1 MATKKKS
8 AKPTA
13 PKKASKPADIRVRMY
28 RVGFGDCFLVT
39 FGGKHHVLI
48 DCGVHAKGNIAI
60 NGSSLIEKAFANI
73 RDVTVGELD
82 LIVATHAHQDHVSG
96 FGKFA
101 DQFSKFKRVGEV
113 WLPWTD
119 DPSNP
124 TAAKWHEKRK
134 ALATHLA
141 RTVEVRSNAAAQAA
155 VENSSPDAKAMNA
168 LRNAFG
174 FGKEKVKFLKAG
186 ADMPTVA
193 AIAGLS
199 AKIVGPPEDQA
210 FIGKMDPPTTD
221 HYLRMAVDLSMGLEL
236 RPFFSWELKANELP
250 ADWERVTDKIARQF
264 EQSAG
269 FAATAAA
276 FSLDKFLNN
285 TSIVALFTWNGKTM
299 LFPGDAQYG
308 DWSSWYKK
316 SGASLLGDICFYKV
330 AHHGSWNATPKGA
343 LEEMPHNHFAAMVST
358 QDSPWPSIPRPALM
372 TALRSQSGGQLVRSD
387 SIPVAV
393 KAPTGPKI
401 AGLNTAFVPGN
412 YKNGEYWM
420 DYNVR

>member
-1 MATKKKS
+1 MAAKKKPGVP
-8 AKPTA
+8 A
-13 PKKASKPADIRVRMY
+13 KKAAKHADIRVRMY

-48 DCGVHAKGNIAI
+48 DCGVHAKGNINV
-60 NGSSLIEKAFANI
+60 NGSSLIENAVKNI
-73 RDVTVGELD
+73 ADETEGELD
-82 LIVATHAHQDHVSG
+82 LIIATHAHQDHVSG

-101 DQFSKFKRVGEV
+101 EEFSKFKRIGEV

-124 TAAKWHEKRK
+124 KAAKWHEKKK
-134 ALATHLA
+134 ALAKHLA
-141 RTVEVRSNAAAQAA
+141 RTKDVRENAAAKAA

-168 LRNAFG
+168 LRKG
-174 FGKEKVKFLKAG
+174 FGKAKTRYLKAG
-186 ADMPTVA
+186 EKIPTVA
-193 AIAGLS
+193 NIAGLS
-199 AKIVGPPEDQA
+199 AEILGPPEDQA

-221 HYLRMAVDLSMGLEL
+221 HYLRMAADEASGLEV
-236 RPFFSWELKANELP
+236 RPFPRWEIKPGKLP
-250 ADWERVTDKIARQF
+250 KDWDRVPAKTITHL

-285 TSIVALFTWNGKTM
+285 TSIVALFTWKGKTM

-308 DWSSWYKK
+308 DWSYWYKK
-316 SGASLLGDICFYKV
+316 SGVDLLGNICFYKV

-358 QDSPWPSIPRPALM
+358 QDKPWDSIPRAALI
-372 TALRSQSGGQLVRSD
+372 TALDSQTGGRLMRSD
-387 SIPVAV
+387 SIPLPV
-393 KAPTGPKI
+393 KAPAGPKI
-401 AGLNTAFVPGN
+401 SATSSSFTPGD
-412 YKNGEYWM
+412 YKNGEYWV

>member
-1 MATKKKS
+1 MAAKKNSGASTKKAGK
-8 AKPTA
+8 
-13 PKKASKPADIRVRMY
+13 ADIRVRMY

-48 DCGVHAKGNIAI
+48 DCGVHAKGNINL
-60 NGSSLIEKAFANI
+60 NGSSLIEKAFDNI
-73 RDVTVGELD
+73 RLATGDELD
-82 LIVATHAHQDHVSG
+82 LIIATHAHQDHVSG

-101 DQFSKFKRVGEV
+101 DQFSKFKRIGEV
-113 WLPWTD
+113 WMPWTD
-119 DPSNP
+119 DLSNP
-124 TAAKWHEKRK
+124 TAVKWHAKKK
-134 ALATHLA
+134 ALAAHLA
-141 RTVEVRSNAAAQAA
+141 RAAAVRRDAAAQAA

-168 LRNAFG
+168 LRHG
-174 FGKEKVKFLKAG
+174 FGKTKEVKYLKAG
-186 ADMPTVA
+186 ENVPTVA
-193 AIAGLS
+193 NIAGLS
-199 AKIVGPPEDQA
+199 ARILGPPEDQG

-221 HYLRMAVDLSMGLEL
+221 HYLRMAADAAMGLEVA
-236 RPFFSWELKANELP
+236 PFAKWEIKPNRLP
-250 ADWERVTDKIARQF
+250 KGWERVPANLITHL

-285 TSIVALFTWNGKTM
+285 TSIVALFSWNGKTM

-316 SGASLLGDICFYKV
+316 TGTDLLGNICFYKV

-358 QDSPWPSIPRPALM
+358 QDKPWASIPRAALIS
-372 TALRSQSGGQLVRSD
+372 ALDSQTGGRLMRSD
-387 SIPVAV
+387 SIPVPV
-393 KAPTGPKI
+393 KAPSGPKI
-401 AGLNTAFVPGN
+401 STMNPAFTPGN
-412 YKNGEYWM
+412 YKQGEYWV